1 MGLFHEPK
9 KTSKADLE
17 KIRPLLF
24 NLSLVITLL
33 LIIAAFEWESSTMD
47 AKKTVVVDK
56 SDFDEI
62 IDVPQTEIPPPPPPQ
77 VIQQPR
83 IVEVPDQEE
92 IEEEINVQFDIDVTD
107 QSVSQEFKIETQ
119 VVVEEEETDKIF
131 LVVEQPASPKG
142 GMSAFYEFVSRNI
155 KYPAQARRLGTE
167 GKVFVEF
174 IVEKD
179 GSLSSFTVIKGIG
192 AGCDEEAV
200 RILQLSPPWTPGKQ
214 RGQPVKQRM
223 VLPIHFKMAQRA

>member
-1 MGLFHEPK
+1 MGLYHEPK
-9 KTSKADLE
+9 KTRKADLE
-17 KIRPLLF
+17 KFRPLVF

-33 LIIAAFEWESSTMD
+33 LVIAAFEWEGNVKSE
-47 AKKTVVVDK
+47 KKIMAVDK
-56 SDFDEI
+56 ADLEEI
-62 IDVPQTEIPPPPPPQ
+62 IEVPQTEIPPPPPPQ
-77 VIQQPR
+77 IIQQPR

-92 IEEEINVQFDIDVTD
+92 IEEDINVQFDIDVTD
-107 QSVSQEFKIETQ
+107 QSISQEFKIETQ
-119 VVVEEEETDKIF
+119 VAVEEEEADKIF

-142 GMSAFYEFVSRNI
+142 GMSAFYAFVSQNI
-155 KYPAQARRLGTE
+155 RYPAQARRLGVE

-174 IVEKD
+174 VVEKD

-192 AGCDEEAV
+192 AGCDEEAI
-200 RILQLSPPWTPGKQ
+200 RILQLSPQWTPGKQ

>member
-17 KIRPLLF
+17 KLRPLLF

-33 LIIAAFEWESSTMD
+33 LIIAAFEWESATTD
-47 AKKTVVVDK
+47 TKKTVVADK
-56 SDFDEI
+56 SAFEEI

-119 VVVEEEETDKIF
+119 VVVEEEEADKIF

-142 GMSAFYEFVSRNI
+142 GMSAFYTFISQNI
-155 KYPAQARRLGTE
+155 RYPAQARRMGVE

-174 IVEKD
+174 VVEKD

-192 AGCDEEAV
+192 AGCDEEAI
-200 RILQLSPPWTPGKQ
+200 RILQLSPQWTPGKQ

>member
-1 MGLFHEPK
+1 M
-9 KTSKADLE
+9 
-17 KIRPLLF
+17 
-24 NLSLVITLL
+24 TLL
-33 LIIAAFEWESSTMD
+33 LVIAAFEWEGSVKSE
-47 AKKTVVVDK
+47 KKIMAVDK
-56 SDFDEI
+56 ADLEEI
-62 IDVPQTEIPPPPPPQ
+62 IEVPQTEIPPPPPPQ

-107 QSVSQEFKIETQ
+107 QTVSQEFKIETQ
-119 VVVEEEETDKIF
+119 PVVEEEEPDKIF

-142 GMSAFYEFVSRNI
+142 GMSAFYEFVSKNI
-155 KYPAQARRLGTE
+155 HYPAQARRMGVE

-174 IVEKD
+174 VVEKD
-179 GSLSSFTVIKGIG
+179 GTLSSFTVIKGIG

-200 RILQLSPPWTPGKQ
+200 RILQLSPAWSPGKQ

-223 VLPIHFKMAQRA
+223 VLPIHFKMAQRV